1 MFLLLVLAMGLPQ
14 SQDLHKELMIL
25 ILCRLLL
32 LCVVSI
38 DELAVDEDLDALA
51 VNTGL
56 SHTKSNSGGA
66 TLEAGANEILLCF
79 FLIVVA
85 LNGTF
90 RLHASRCHSLF
101 FTFKPDRS
109 LPQLQVVTSSDIST

>member
-14 SQDLHKELMIL
+14 SLDFHKELMIL

-32 LCVVSI
+32 LCIVSI

-56 SHTKSNSGGA
+56 SRTKSNSG
-66 TLEAGANEILLCF
+66 
-79 FLIVVA
+79 
-85 LNGTF
+85 
-90 RLHASRCHSLF
+90 
-101 FTFKPDRS
+101 
-109 LPQLQVVTSSDIST
+109 

>member
-56 SHTKSNSGGA
+56 SRTKSNSG
-66 TLEAGANEILLCF
+66 
-79 FLIVVA
+79 
-85 LNGTF
+85 
-90 RLHASRCHSLF
+90 
-101 FTFKPDRS
+101 
-109 LPQLQVVTSSDIST
+109 

>member
-14 SQDLHKELMIL
+14 SRDLHKESMIL

-56 SHTKSNSGGA
+56 SRSKSNSG
-66 TLEAGANEILLCF
+66 
-79 FLIVVA
+79 
-85 LNGTF
+85 
-90 RLHASRCHSLF
+90 
-101 FTFKPDRS
+101 
-109 LPQLQVVTSSDIST
+109 